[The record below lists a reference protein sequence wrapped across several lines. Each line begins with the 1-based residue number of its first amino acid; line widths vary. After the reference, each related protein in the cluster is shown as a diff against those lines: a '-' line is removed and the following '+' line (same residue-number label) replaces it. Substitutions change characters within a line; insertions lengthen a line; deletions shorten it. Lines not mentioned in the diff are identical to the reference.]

1 MDWRDVPRL
10 EAPEVQ
16 ARIAAGEPVT
26 IVDVR
31 RPTARRGGHVAGDV
45 SYPMSRR
52 AEQPP
57 LPRDRILV
65 LY

>member
-1 MDWRDVPRL
+1 MDWREVPRL
-10 EAPEVQ
+10 AARDVQ
-16 ARIAAGEPVT
+16 ARIEAGEPVT

-31 RPTARRGGHVAGDV
+31 RPTARRTGYVVGDV

-52 AEQPP
+52 AEQAP